1 MKAKEFIIELNKE
14 LKPRNFVAKNASLA
28 GKAGQ
33 HKDKK
38 KAEKQGDVKHKKQ
51 SMPTESVATIPP
63 KFPDHWTDEQKRA
76 AWQKWIRDGTKKSIA
91 AQQDIQNLAN
101 QMRKK
106 QQGMAE
112 AHGPYGKKSPSDIEK
127 IKKYK
132 EREAKNTVPGQL
144 RKPESAKQK
153 EKNFAKHMK
162 DIAEGERN
170 EMDTPEFQRALAS
183 LKKKAQQGP
192 MKTVYDPKTG
202 KYKVVPVKSTGEHN
216 G

>member
-14 LKPRNFVAKNASLA
+14 LKPRNFVAKHASLA

-63 KFPDHWTDEQKRA
+63 EFPDHWSDEEKRA
-76 AWQKWIRDGTKKSIA
+76 AWNKWIRDGTKKSIEA
-91 AQQDIQNLAN
+91 SKHVQDLAN
-101 QMRKK
+101 QIRKR
-106 QQGMAE
+106 QQGV
-112 AHGPYGKKSPSDIEK
+112 G
-127 IKKYK
+127 
-132 EREAKNTVPGQL
+132 
-144 RKPESAKQK
+144 
-153 EKNFAKHMK
+153 
-162 DIAEGERN
+162 EGERS

-202 KYKVVPVKSTGEHN
+202 KYKVVPVTSKGE
-216 G
+216 